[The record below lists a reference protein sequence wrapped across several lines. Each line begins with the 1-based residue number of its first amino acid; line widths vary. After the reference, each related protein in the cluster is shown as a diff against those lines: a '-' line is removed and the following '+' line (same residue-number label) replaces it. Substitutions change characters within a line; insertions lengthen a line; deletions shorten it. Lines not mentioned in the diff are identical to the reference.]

1 MGMCGASDFSA
12 QGSTEEQI
20 KRVGKKKGEE
30 EGERKRAK
38 GRNRRERD
46 KNKRGL
52 EGRLGRQVR
61 NLNEEEI

>member
-1 MGMCGASDFSA
+1 MCGFSDFSA

-38 GRNRRERD
+38 GRKRWERD
-46 KNKRGL
+46 KNKRGW

>member
-1 MGMCGASDFSA
+1 MGPVTS

-38 GRNRRERD
+38 GRNRRESD
-46 KNKRGL
+46 KNKRGW
-52 EGRLGRQVR
+52 EGRLGRKVR
-61 NLNEEEI
+61 NLNEEEIQ

>member
-1 MGMCGASDFSA
+1 MGPVTS

-38 GRNRRERD
+38 GRNRRESD
-46 KNKRGL
+46 KNKRG
-52 EGRLGRQVR
+52 
-61 NLNEEEI
+61 